1 MENAEGD
8 NSSQA
13 IKRRLPREI
22 KMKLA
27 KVARLAV
34 LSVADLITSLAAVI
48 ITAKYSQVSTLT
60 FFVLFFSDS
69 SLAMVKYQRSYLTDL

>member
-1 MENAEGD
+1 MDNQEGD

-34 LSVADLITSLAAVI
+34 LSIANLIRTLGVVIYNSFVFTSFNL
-48 ITAKYSQVSTLT
+48 
-60 FFVLFFSDS
+60 
-69 SLAMVKYQRSYLTDL
+69 

>member
-1 MENAEGD
+1 MCAMTISARPPAMENAEGD

-34 LSVADLITSLAAVI
+34 LSIAYLIRTLADVI
-48 ITAKYSQVSTLT
+48 Y
-60 FFVLFFSDS
+60 
-69 SLAMVKYQRSYLTDL
+69 